1 MFDPQSRYA
10 NLETR
15 EHEAA
20 DGRKIRYVRR
30 RLIPPKFSYQPASR
44 VSITDSDRPDL
55 LAYRNLG
62 VPTAFW
68 QIADAN
74 EVMHPDALTA
84 EIMRAIIIPI
94 PRRDG
99 DGV

>member
-10 NLETR
+10 RLETR
-15 EHEAA
+15 EHETAE
-20 DGRKIRYVRR
+20 GRRIRYVRR
-30 RLIPPKFSYQPASR
+30 RLIPPKSSYQPASM

-74 EVMHPDALTA
+74 EVMHPDELTA
-84 EIMRAIIIPI
+84 EIMRAIVIPI
-94 PRRDG
+94 PRG
-99 DGV
+99 DGGGL

>member
-1 MFDPQSRYA
+1 MFDLQSRYA

-15 EHEAA
+15 ELETAE
-20 DGRKIRYVRR
+20 GRKIRYVRR
-30 RLIPPKFSYQPASR
+30 RLIPPKSSYLPASR
-44 VSITDSDRPDL
+44 ISITDSDRPDL

-68 QIADAN
+68 QMADAN
-74 EVMHPDALTA
+74 EVMHPDELTA
-84 EIMRAIIIPI
+84 EVMRTIVIPI

-99 DGV
+99 GGV